1 MDDKMLTVSIRMV
14 ICGLWKDS
22 RIARLAEN
30 EEILKFPNFDDYFVP
45 DFYIYDLLDFKLS
58 HFGEKNIQILS
69 LTSDHYLRFYS
80 EGIVTIACSMDF
92 IKVKTILFPSGVPAH
107 PSSIY
112 SWFIKILSKF
122 QFIYSTQF
130 VVAQEYFKI
139 CFLKNIFLIAENES
153 FKKQWRHNPFI
164 FLLNNVCHFK
174 I

>member
-107 PSSIY
+107 MRLIVH
-112 SWFIKILSKF
+112 
-122 QFIYSTQF
+122 QSTT
-130 VVAQEYFKI
+130 ARY
-139 CFLKNIFLIAENES
+139 
-153 FKKQWRHNPFI
+153 
-164 FLLNNVCHFK
+164 FLLV
-174 I
+174 

>member
-80 EGIVTIACSMDF
+80 EGIVTIACSMAF
-92 IKVKTILFPSGVPAH
+92 IKVKTILFPSGVTVQCSSAH
-107 PSSIY
+107 
-112 SWFIKILSKF
+112 
-122 QFIYSTQF
+122 
-130 VVAQEYFKI
+130 
-139 CFLKNIFLIAENES
+139 
-153 FKKQWRHNPFI
+153 
-164 FLLNNVCHFK
+164 
-174 I
+174 